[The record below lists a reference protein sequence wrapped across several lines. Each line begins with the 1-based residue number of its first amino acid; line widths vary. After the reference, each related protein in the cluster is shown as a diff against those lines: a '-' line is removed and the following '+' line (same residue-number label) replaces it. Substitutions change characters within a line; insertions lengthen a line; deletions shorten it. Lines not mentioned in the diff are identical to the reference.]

1 MQTKFAKRIAVLNQN
16 AQQLENSQEL
26 RALTIAYLTDLQ
38 EAGTEL
44 TPEQENDLQ
53 LAIRARIQFL
63 KDGAE
68 NRTSE
73 EKTQLLDAIRLRM
86 GDLNSIASGSSA
98 RDPQDE
104 TEFLIA
110 AQQALLASREK
121 RIATMFI
128 LSPS

>member
-1 MQTKFAKRIAVLNQN
+1 MNQN

-63 KDGAE
+63 TDGAE

-121 RIATMFI
+121 RIAAMFI

>member
-1 MQTKFAKRIAVLNQN
+1 MNQN

-104 TEFLIA
+104 IEFLIA